1 MPAFLITGIPGAGK
15 TTVSNLLARRFQRAA
30 HIEADRLQ
38 GLIVSGGLWPDQEPH
53 DEAMRQL
60 ALRARNA
67 ALLAE
72 SFSEAGFVPVIDD
85 IVVVRERL
93 AIYTERL
100 PDLHVVV
107 LAPSVE
113 VALERDD
120 KRGYKRVGERWRHLD
135 QEQREALTDKDILW
149 IDSSELSTEETV
161 DAILAR
167 RARERPGH

>member
-1 MPAFLITGIPGAGK
+1 MTAFLITGIPGAGK
-15 TTVSNLLARRFQRAA
+15 TTVSRLLAGRLARSA

-38 GLIVSGGLWPDQEPH
+38 QLIVSGALWPDQEPH

-60 ALRARNA
+60 DLRARNA

-72 SFSEAGFVPVIDD
+72 SFDQAGFVPVIYD

-100 PDLHVVV
+100 PFLHVVV
-107 LAPSVE
+107 LAPRVE

-120 KRGYKRVGERWRHLD
+120 KRGYKRVGERWTHLD
-135 QEQREALTDKDILW
+135 GEQRAALTAPDILW
-149 IDSSELSTEETV
+149 IDSSDQTPEETV
-161 DAILAR
+161 DAVLA
-167 RARERPGH
+167 AF